1 FYSAANP
8 TGIDTLQ
15 AASGCD
21 SILTISVTELAPPAQ
36 EMIALEL
43 CPGETFELNGSIY
56 DENNPSGTETL
67 IGQLSGCDSV
77 LIEVALTFLELEA
90 EWSQI
95 DPTCL
100 EETGYAVLEG
110 VTGAPGPYSYA
121 LDGDP
126 FTLVDTF
133 PVIVGPL
140 VPGSYQVLAEN
151 ADGCLATELITLE
164 PAPALTLDLGEDQIV
179 GLGEV
184 VTLNPVADFQ
194 IANLLWSP
202 ASALPCD
209 TCLSLTFAPVNSLL
223 VTATAT
229 DAFGC
234 EASDELFIEVNTS
247 IDIFI
252 PNVFSPDFDGA
263 NDYFTIFAQEGLIQQ
278 IDLLQVYSRW
288 GEKVFENTDF
298 PANSLLDGWDG
309 TFRGERLD
317 PGVYVFYAE
326 VTLLGGEARTL
337 EGSVTLVR

>member
-1 FYSAANP
+1 
-8 TGIDTLQ
+8 
-15 AASGCD
+15 
-21 SILTISVTELAPPAQ
+21 
-36 EMIALEL
+36 M
-43 CPGETFELNGSIY
+43 
-56 DENNPSGTETL
+56 
-67 IGQLSGCDSV
+67 
-77 LIEVALTFLELEA
+77 
-90 EWSQI
+90 
-95 DPTCL
+95 
-100 EETGYAVLEG
+100 
-110 VTGAPGPYSYA
+110 
-121 LDGDP
+121 
-126 FTLVDTF
+126 
-133 PVIVGPL
+133 
-140 VPGSYQVLAEN
+140 
-151 ADGCLATELITLE
+151 
-164 PAPALTLDLGEDQIV
+164 
-179 GLGEV
+179 
-184 VTLNPVADFQ
+184 
-194 IANLLWSP
+194 
-202 ASALPCD
+202 
-209 TCLSLTFAPVNSLL
+209 
-223 VTATAT
+223 TATAT